1 MFYIGAKKSITI
13 LTLLGTK
20 IHHLEK
26 RECIDS
32 KVLAGWDMLV
42 QGSSNYQFFWGSNF
56 MQIYGQFEGPISL
69 NNVLFGLVIHH
80 DPYSSQERL
89 VFFFPLSHWAGD
101 PKYQH
106 QGMMRPCAR
115 SRWGRGLEQA
125 KHASPLVA
133 KNWNQQNIPDIFTGY
148 ILYIYVNIY
157 II

>member
-89 VFFFPLSHWAGD
+89 VFFFP
-101 PKYQH
+101 PF
-106 QGMMRPCAR
+106 
-115 SRWGRGLEQA
+115 
-125 KHASPLVA
+125 PLG
-133 KNWNQQNIPDIFTGY
+133 W
-148 ILYIYVNIY
+148 
-157 II
+157 